1 MNNIFKNVV
10 VLFSSQLLGYAISL
24 AILPYISRTLG
35 VNSFAQWSFSMN
47 AMGYIAVLLEFGFI
61 LYGAK
66 AIASSP
72 NDAGKIAGSIYLAK
86 LFLAIIALIIVSI
99 VPNGIASKDVW
110 FAAFFVV
117 ISQTISPI
125 WLYQGLGY
133 ARHISIFGV
142 LAQLF
147 GAILIITFVK
157 SEQDTALALLINA
170 ICFLFFNIL
179 SILYAFKKFN
189 IKIEFSKKFYTIYI
203 DAKNIFLSS
212 IAISI
217 YISMIGVV
225 VGYTYTSDESG
236 QFFGA
241 QKIAL
246 IINSLFV
253 PLSQAIYPMMA
264 AEKNTQT
271 LKKILFTSIVLVGLC
286 SVILFAFSDFFV
298 FIILGSKFHEAGEL
312 LKYFAFAPLFVA
324 LNTVL
329 GTLGLIA
336 LGYEK
341 QMRQISIRAA
351 IISLPLAIVLC
362 NTNIYAVS
370 LYMITMEAFVFVQL
384 LIKTKKLGII

>member
-35 VNSFAQWSFSMN
+35 VNSFAEWSFSMN

-66 AIASSP
+66 AIAKSP

-86 LFLAIIALIIVSI
+86 FFLALFALIIVSI
-99 VPNGIASKDVW
+99 APNGIASRDVW

-133 ARHISIFGV
+133 ARHISIFSV
-142 LAQLF
+142 LGQLC
-147 GAILIITFVK
+147 GALLIIASVK
-157 SEQDTALALLINA
+157 SEQDTALALMVNA
-170 ICFLFFNIL
+170 ISFLLFNIVSIIYAL
-179 SILYAFKKFN
+179 SKFD
-189 IKIEFSKKFYTIYI
+189 IKIEFSKKFYTIYS

-225 VGYTYTSDESG
+225 VGYTYTSNESG

-264 AEKNTQT
+264 SQKNTKT
-271 LKKILFTSIVLVGLC
+271 LKKLFFASILLVGSGSIVLF
-286 SVILFAFSDFFV
+286 IFSDFFV
-298 FIILGSKFHEAGEL
+298 SIILGSKFKEAGEL
-312 LKYFAFAPLFVA
+312 LKYFAFAPIFVA

-341 QMRQISIRAA
+341 QMRQISISAA
-351 IISLPLAIVLC
+351 IISLPLAVALC
-362 NTNIYAVS
+362 NVNIYAVS
-370 LYMITMEAFVFVQL
+370 LYMIIVEAFVFVQL
-384 LIKTKKLGII
+384 FIKTKKLGII